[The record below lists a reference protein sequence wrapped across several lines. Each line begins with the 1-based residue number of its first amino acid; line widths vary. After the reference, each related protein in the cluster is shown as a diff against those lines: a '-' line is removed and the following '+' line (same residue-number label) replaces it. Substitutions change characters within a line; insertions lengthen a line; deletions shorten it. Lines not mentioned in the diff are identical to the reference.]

1 MSMRRLVIVALT
13 GILALGA
20 TATAVILWATSE
32 AGGEVVRTSDP
43 PTPGAV
49 ATGAPRFQADGGA
62 PPLPPEMS
70 LRVPSSAMLPPE
82 QGAWEQIRPLTKP
95 IAPLVR
101 ALASPVAPCFDEE
114 TQARF
119 GPRPHSSLSD
129 ATGADPGT
137 ATLMLQMEAVEGGLR
152 IIDAPVASLGA
163 SSDGLVA
170 CAQQVLRGR
179 TVPLPQLQYQPGD
192 RVTMTYKLLP
202 VATTAPVAPAGPGTA
217 PAPAAAQTF
226 RRQRGK
232 TPQSLAP

>member
-1 MSMRRLVIVALT
+1 MSTRGLAIGAFT

-20 TATAVILWATSE
+20 IATAVILWATPE
-32 AGGEVVRTSDP
+32 AGVEVAGSAQPAPDAAP
-43 PTPGAV
+43 A
-49 ATGAPRFQADGGA
+49 GAPRIQAGDSA
-62 PPLPPEMS
+62 SPLPPEMY
-70 LRVPSSAMLPPE
+70 LRVPSSAFLPPE

-119 GPRPHSSLSD
+119 GPRPHNSLSD
-129 ATGADPGT
+129 ATGRDRGT
-137 ATLMLQMEAVEGGLR
+137 GTLMLQMEAVEGGLR
-152 IIDAPVASLGA
+152 IVDAPVASLGT

-179 TVPLPQLQYQPGD
+179 TVQLPQLQYQPGD

-202 VATTAPVAPAGPGTA
+202 PAATAPDAPARPGTA
-217 PAPAAAQTF
+217 PAPAAVQTF

-232 TPQSLAP
+232 TPQSQAQ

>member
-1 MSMRRLVIVALT
+1 MSMRRLVTVALIS
-13 GILALGA
+13 ILALGA
-20 TATAVILWATSE
+20 AATAVILWATSE
-32 AGGEVVRTSDP
+32 TGVKAAGTSAQ
-43 PTPGAV
+43 PTPNAL
-49 ATGAPRFQADGGA
+49 ATGAPRFQPDGSSS
-62 PPLPPEMS
+62 PLPPEMA
-70 LRVPSSAMLPPE
+70 LRVPSSALLPPE
-82 QGAWEQIRPLTKP
+82 QRAWEQIRPLTKP

-114 TQARF
+114 SKARF

-129 ATGADPGT
+129 ATGAEPGT

-152 IIDAPVASLGA
+152 ILDAPVASLGP

-179 TVPLPQLQYQPGD
+179 TVLLPQLQYQPGD

-202 VATTAPVAPAGPGTA
+202 VETTAPVAPSRPGTA

-232 TPQSLAP
+232 TPQSPVQ

>member
-1 MSMRRLVIVALT
+1 MSRRRLVIVAFV

-32 AGGEVVRTSDP
+32 AGVEVVRTSAP
-43 PTPGAV
+43 PTPDAV
-49 ATGAPRFQADGGA
+49 ATGVPRFQADGGA
-62 PPLPPEMS
+62 PPLPPELS
-70 LRVPSSAMLPPE
+70 LRVPSSALLPPE
-82 QGAWEQIRPLTKP
+82 QRAWEQIRPLTKP

-114 TQARF
+114 TKARF

-137 ATLMLQMEAVEGGLR
+137 ATLMLQMEAVDGGLR

-163 SSDGLVA
+163 STDGLVA

-202 VATTAPVAPAGPGTA
+202 GATAAPGAPTGPGA
-217 PAPAAAQTF
+217 AQAPAAPQSF
-226 RRQRGK
+226 HRQRGK
-232 TPQSLAP
+232 TPQSQGP

>member
-1 MSMRRLVIVALT
+1 MSMRRWVIVALT

-20 TATAVILWATSE
+20 TATAVILWATS
-32 AGGEVVRTSDP
+32 GTGVEVAHSSAQ
-43 PTPGAV
+43 PTPDAF
-49 ATGAPRFQADGGA
+49 ATGAPRFQAAGGTS
-62 PPLPPEMS
+62 PLPPEMY
-70 LRVPSSAMLPPE
+70 LRVPSSALLPPE
-82 QGAWEQIRPLTKP
+82 QRAWEQIRPLTKP

-119 GPRPHSSLSD
+119 GPRPHNSLSD
-129 ATGADPGT
+129 ATGADSGT

-192 RVTMTYKLLP
+192 RLTMTYRLLP
-202 VATTAPVAPAGPGTA
+202 VATTAPVGPARPGAA

-232 TPQSLAP
+232 TPQSQTP

>member
-1 MSMRRLVIVALT
+1 MSSRRLVIVAFI

-20 TATAVILWATSE
+20 AGTAVILSATSE
-32 AGGEVVRTSDP
+32 AGVEVVRTSSQ
-43 PTPGAV
+43 PTPDAL
-49 ATGAPRFQADGGA
+49 AAGAPRFQADGGA

-114 TQARF
+114 TKARF

-152 IIDAPVASLGA
+152 IIDAPVASLGP

-170 CAQQVLRGR
+170 CAQQALRGR

-202 VATTAPVAPAGPGTA
+202 VV
-217 PAPAAAQTF
+217 PAAPKTF

-232 TPQSLAP
+232 TLQSQAP

>member
-1 MSMRRLVIVALT
+1 MSSRRLVIVAFI

-20 TATAVILWATSE
+20 TATAVILWATSGTGVE
-32 AGGEVVRTSDP
+32 AARTSGP
-43 PTPGAV
+43 PTPDAV
-49 ATGAPRFQADGGA
+49 ATGAPGVQADGGA
-62 PPLPPEMS
+62 SPLPPEMS
-70 LRVPSSAMLPPE
+70 FRVPSSALLPPE
-82 QGAWEQIRPLTKP
+82 QRAWEQIRPLTKP

-114 TQARF
+114 TKARF

-192 RVTMTYKLLP
+192 RVTMNYNLLP
-202 VATTAPVAPAGPGTA
+202 VATTAPVAPARPGAA
-217 PAPAAAQTF
+217 PAPAAPQTF

-232 TPQSLAP
+232 TPQSQGP